1 MNGLRFAKMH
11 GLGNDFL
18 VTDSFRQPVA
28 LNTEIIA
35 ALADRHTGV
44 GFDQLLLLEPHPDP
58 AIHARYRIFNADG
71 SPAGQCGNGA
81 RCAGV
86 YLQRLELVQA
96 NPMVLAVDGGQIEIA
111 LHEDGLVAVNMGE
124 PDFHPESLPAR
135 CTRGEDPL
143 QCTLLPRL
151 PPAGL
156 VSMGNPHAVLQVEQ
170 AAAAPVAHWGP
181 EVQALPRFP
190 QGVNVGFME
199 IVDRDRMRLR
209 VYERGAGETR
219 ACGTGACAA
228 AAVGMA
234 RGQLNPRVTVSL
246 PGGDLQIEWAGP
258 GHDLW
263 MHGPA
268 VWVFEGRLHG

>member
-1 MNGLRFAKMH
+1 MSGLRFAKMH

-18 VTDSFRQPVA
+18 VTDSFRQPVS
-28 LNTEIIA
+28 LNAETIT

-44 GFDQLLLLEPHPDP
+44 GFDQLLLLEPDPEP

-81 RCAGV
+81 RCAAV
-86 YLQRLELVQA
+86 YLRRLGLVQA
-96 NPMVLAVDGGQIEIA
+96 DTMVLAVDGGRIEIV

-124 PDFHPESLPAR
+124 PDFRPESLPAI
-135 CTRGEDPL
+135 CNTGENPL
-143 QCTLLPRL
+143 HCTLLPHL

-156 VSMGNPHAVLQVEQ
+156 VSIGNPHAVLQVE
-170 AAAAPVAHWGP
+170 AVDTAPVEQWGP
-181 EVQALPRFP
+181 EVQALEHFP

-199 IVDRDRMRLR
+199 AQAGDRIRLR

-234 RGQLNPRVTVSL
+234 RGLLGPEVTVVL
-246 PGGDLQIEWAGP
+246 PGGSLRIQWAGP
-258 GHDLW
+258 GHPLW
-263 MHGPA
+263 MQGPA
-268 VWVFEGRLHG
+268 TWVYEGRLP

>member
-1 MNGLRFAKMH
+1 MRGLRFAKMH

-18 VTDSFRQPVA
+18 VTDSFHQPVS
-28 LNTEIIA
+28 LSPETIA
-35 ALADRHTGV
+35 ALAERHTGV
-44 GFDQLLLLEPHPDP
+44 GFDQLLLLEPDPDP
-58 AIHARYRIFNADG
+58 AVHARYRIFNADG

-86 YLQRLELVQA
+86 YLQRRGLVTA
-96 NPMVLAVDGGQIEIA
+96 NPMVLAVDGGRIEIA
-111 LHEDGLVAVNMGE
+111 LQADGQVAVNMGE
-124 PDFHPESLPAR
+124 PDFRPESLPAS
-135 CTRGEDPL
+135 CSGEEDPL
-143 QCTLLPRL
+143 HCRLLPTL

-156 VSMGNPHAVLQVEQ
+156 VSMGNPHAVMQVE
-170 AAAAPVAHWGP
+170 AVERAPVADWGP

-190 QGVNVGFME
+190 EGVNVGFME
-199 IVDRDRMRLR
+199 ILARDRLRLR

-234 RGQLNPRVTVSL
+234 RGLLEPQVTVHL

-258 GHDLW
+258 GRDLW
-263 MHGPA
+263 MRGPA
-268 VWVFEGRLHG
+268 VWVYEGAMA